1 MKKCLIIS
9 IILLIL
15 CLITLGIVT
24 KLSENESLNSNEN
37 NTTTDEPA
45 SPNNIPFSL
54 DINSEFVQ
62 NLYKMA
68 SPSSDAGVLKD
79 LYDDGIPSNTYI
91 LATGA
96 MNYIRKNIP
105 VDSEMIQN
113 HMFTTTITKED
124 LKQHIEEVF
133 GSINYQDEDFYV
145 LNYEYGVCGFT
156 YQEELERYESLN
168 GCGGS
173 MFESFKRKLIS
184 AREEDNY
191 FYITEK
197 SIYIYNDW
205 DDYIS
210 RRYIYSD
217 YNQEKMLD
225 YIETSSNES
234 LTITVDD
241 YLGEAMTYDYVFEKN
256 NDRYIFKGLQKNSN

>member
-1 MKKCLIIS
+1 MKKCLLIS

-15 CLITLGIVT
+15 CLVTLGIVT

-37 NTTTDEPA
+37 NSQTNP
-45 SPNNIPFSL
+45 SSNQSSIPFSL
-54 DINSEFVQ
+54 DIESEFVQ

-68 SPSSDAGVLKD
+68 NPSSDAGILKD
-79 LYDDGIPSNTYI
+79 LYDDGVPSNTYI

-105 VDSEMIQN
+105 IDSEMVQN
-113 HMFTTTITKED
+113 RMFTATITKED
-124 LKQHIEEVF
+124 LKQNIEEVF

-173 MFESFKRKLIS
+173 MYESFKRKLIS
-184 AREEDNY
+184 AREEGNY
-191 FYITEK
+191 LYLTEK

-205 DDYIS
+205 NEYIS
-210 RRYIYSD
+210 RRFIYAD

-225 YIETSSNES
+225 YIETSSSES
-234 LTITVDD
+234 VTIRVDD
-241 YLGEAMTYDYVFEKN
+241 YLEGAMTYDYVFEKL